1 MKEIQTLERKAYKS
15 PFRKFPSGGKNE
27 KRREKNLKKK

>member
-27 KRREKNLKKK
+27 REKNQK